1 MSLRSLRSI
10 VSGQP
15 PAVAEK
21 TLTVLEAAIL
31 MKEKGK
37 GALLVVEASRLSGIF
52 TERDALFRVIAAGRD
67 PATTLLAD
75 VMTPQPQTIH
85 PDEPF
90 VKALRVMHK
99 RGFRHLPVVEHGR
112 PLGVVSARDALDD
125 DLYEL
130 RVELETAG
138 RRAGLIAAEVALR
151 SRSSATR
158 ALARPA
164 VAILRP
170 GPGSPGRPS
179 SGGSAAGRIRPRT
192 G

>member
-10 VSGQP
+10 VAGQP

-21 TLTVLEAAIL
+21 TLTV
-31 MKEKGK
+31 
-37 GALLVVEASRLSGIF
+37 LVVEASRLSGIF

-67 PATTLLAD
+67 PATTVLAD

-90 VKALRVMHK
+90 VNALRVMHK
-99 RGFRHLPVVEHGR
+99 RGFRHLPVVEYGR

-130 RVELETAG
+130 RVELETRG
-138 RRAGLIAAEVALR
+138 DERD
-151 SRSSATR
+151 
-158 ALARPA
+158 
-164 VAILRP
+164 
-170 GPGSPGRPS
+170 
-179 SGGSAAGRIRPRT
+179 
-192 G
+192 